1 MKYYYLK
8 FYSAEN
14 MNGVVNMHKK
24 SMFNPFVE
32 FWSFLANFGGLET
45 SLEILKT
52 HQIFHRCFI
61 PCICP
66 SEKNL
71 RWYYLI
77 FSSKNLPENSKNF

>member
-8 FYSAEN
+8 FCSAEN

-52 HQIFHRCFI
+52 HQIFQMFYSLHMSFR
-61 PCICP
+61 
-66 SEKNL
+66 EKFEMIL
-71 RWYYLI
+71 SHL
-77 FSSKNLPENSKNF
+77 